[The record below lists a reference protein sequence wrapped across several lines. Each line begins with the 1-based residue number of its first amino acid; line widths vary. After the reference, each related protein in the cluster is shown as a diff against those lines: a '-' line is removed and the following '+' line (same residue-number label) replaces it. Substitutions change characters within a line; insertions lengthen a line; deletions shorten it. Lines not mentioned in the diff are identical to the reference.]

1 MLGSAPFHAGTRAC
15 MDLVSRGFLEPI
27 PGEYRGTAG
36 GVGESEM
43 KPGFSGVQGRGWQ
56 RRLSPLTHA
65 SSESTVRLGGFVF
78 PVFFCAYAFFKVFTH
93 THTRVFMFIL
103 RPLILCLS
111 SFKHFIVEII

>member
-1 MLGSAPFHAGTRAC
+1 
-15 MDLVSRGFLEPI
+15 
-27 PGEYRGTAG
+27 
-36 GVGESEM
+36 M

-93 THTRVFMFIL
+93 THTCIYVHFKASYTLPFFI
-103 RPLILCLS
+103 
-111 SFKHFIVEII
+111 